1 MQPILKSAKLANV
14 CYDIRGPVMARAKQM
29 EEDGHR
35 IIKLNIGNLA
45 PFGFE
50 APEEIQQDMIRN
62 MPSSAGY
69 SDSKGIFSARKAVM
83 HYSQQKISV
92 ACSWKIFISAMVPQN

>member
-14 CYDIRGPVMARAKQM
+14 CYDIRGPVMQRAKQM

-50 APEEIQQDMIRN
+50 PPDEIVHDMIVN
-62 MPSSAGY
+62 LPAAAAY
-69 SDSKGIFSARKAVM
+69 CDSKDCFLHARR
-83 HYSQQKISV
+83 
-92 ACSWKIFISAMVPQN
+92 